1 MFSLINMGA
10 TWSTLPIRPRN
21 SMAQVLSNIAG
32 VDINNRDKVANILQK
47 IQADSRMT
55 IKSLRYLL

>member
-1 MFSLINMGA
+1 MGA

-47 IQADSRMT
+47 LKADSRMT